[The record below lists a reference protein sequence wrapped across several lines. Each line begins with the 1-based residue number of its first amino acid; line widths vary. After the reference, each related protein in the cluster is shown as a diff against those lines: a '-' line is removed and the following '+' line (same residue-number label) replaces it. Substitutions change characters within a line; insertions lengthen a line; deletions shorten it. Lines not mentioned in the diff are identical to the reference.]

1 MTTSS
6 PASSSSFD
14 LLADS
19 DADPL
24 LAAAARATSEAV
36 AEEHGGVLVIVVRP
50 DDDGVKVVSAG
61 GSGVLRAAVSVAVAA
76 GNDRVWRDAP
86 HADTVECPVS
96 VLPEVITASADAAG
110 VHIAHTGCVR
120 RDGEL
125 DAVAIWFESWRG
137 VADIAERRRVLA
149 ELEHAALIAADQR
162 RVAAERAAAAAPVI
176 DAEPQS
182 TDRTWDATDPR
193 LDPVTGVLSADAF
206 FDGYDDFDG
215 DDATM
220 IMLDLD
226 DFHAVADEYGEA
238 ASDALLH
245 EIADR
250 LVRELSPSDVIAR
263 VGHDRFVVLL
273 GDVTRSDV
281 MVVAKR
287 LMAAVAAPL
296 PDGEGPASLTA
307 TAALA
312 YQDGLVDLEE
322 LYDAAES
329 AVSSGKRSG
338 GGKLVMAA

>member
-6 PASSSSFD
+6 PTSTSSFD
-14 LLADS
+14 FLAGS

-36 AEEHGGVLVIVVRP
+36 ARDDYGVLVVVVRP
-50 DDDGVKVVSAG
+50 EADDVKVISG
-61 GSGVLRAAVSVAVAA
+61 GGTGVLRAAVSVAVAA

-86 HADTVECPVS
+86 HADTAECPVS
-96 VLPEVITASADAAG
+96 VLPEVIAASADAAG
-110 VHIAHTGCVR
+110 VHVAHTGCVR

-137 VADIAERRRVLA
+137 VADVVERRRVLE

-162 RVAAERAAAAAPVI
+162 RLAAERDAAAAAVLEVAPTS
-176 DAEPQS
+176 DE
-182 TDRTWDATDPR
+182 RTWDVSDPR
-193 LDPVTGVLSADAF
+193 LDPVTGVLAAKVF
-206 FDGYDDFDG
+206 MAGFDEFEGA
-215 DDATM
+215 DATM

-226 DFHAVADEYGEA
+226 QFHAVADEHGDET
-238 ASDALLH
+238 SDAVLR

-250 LVRELSPSDVIAR
+250 LVRELAPTDVVSRI
-263 VGHDRFVVLL
+263 GHDRFVVLL
-273 GDVTRSDV
+273 GDAARSEV

-296 PDGEGPASLTA
+296 PDDLGPESVTV

-322 LYDAAES
+322 LYDAADS
-329 AVSSGKRSG
+329 AVASGKRSG
-338 GGKLVMAA
+338 GAKLVLAA